1 MCKFYPAIQSA
12 SLLTK
17 KGRLTKE
24 KQGERIIRLLS
35 FIFMFR
41 YAIREQLEAVI
52 KSTEGLSYP
61 ARTIET
67 CLKKGYIKRYHHSL
81 LGRYIY
87 YLGNEGKKFIF
98 HDEPYIEYYRFDSES
113 AALSTYNHHNFL
125 IETFFM
131 LKKIVEIK
139 EWTSEF
145 VLRIGKRR
153 GDKCPDGQMDLPS
166 GLKIAIEVEAGYK
179 NRADWKGFTYRYTKD
194 IERYHHYDAVFIM
207 MANKDYLT
215 GAITKLFDFEPEL
228 ALKRFI
234 FSDTAMLKMNECF
247 YRNETRTL
255 QEAFTLVEK
264 ECISSDLFGHFSVI

>member
-1 MCKFYPAIQSA
+1 MKR
-12 SLLTK
+12 
-17 KGRLTKE
+17 GRLTKE
-24 KQGERIIRLLS
+24 AQEKRIIRLLS

-52 KSTEGLSYP
+52 KSTEDLSYP

-67 CLKKGYIKRYHHSL
+67 CLKKGYIKRYHHPL

-98 HDEPYIEYYRFDSES
+98 HDEPYIEYYKFDSES

-131 LKKIVEIK
+131 LKKLLEIK
-139 EWTSEF
+139 EWTCES

-153 GDKCPDGQMDLPS
+153 GDKCPDGRMDLPS
-166 GLKIAIEVEAGYK
+166 GLKIAIEAEAGYK
-179 NRADWKGFTYRYTKD
+179 NRAEWKGFTYRYNYD
-194 IERYHHYDAVFIM
+194 ILRHHYYDGVFIM
-207 MANKDYLT
+207 MTNKDFLT
-215 GAITKLFDFEPEL
+215 GAIMKVHDFAKEL

-234 FSDTAMLKMNECF
+234 FSDPEMLKMNECF
-247 YRNETRTL
+247 YNNEVRTL
-255 QEAFTLVEK
+255 QEAFALVEK
-264 ECISSDLFGHFSVI
+264 EPKDNEKRI